1 MNNYLLL
8 FIFCILL
15 FFLNK
20 NESNKNESNKN
31 ESNKKY
37 NLNEKQNKNDK
48 LIIEEKLKPIT
59 CNNQLFQSFYNKHNI
74 FDDCIEPFE
83 TFKIYSKINII

>member
-15 FFLNK
+15 FFL
-20 NESNKNESNKN
+20 NKN

>member
-1 MNNYLLL
+1 MNNYFYISLL
-8 FIFCILL
+8 FIFCVFL

-20 NESNKNESNKN
+20 NQ
-31 ESNKKY
+31 SNKKY

-48 LIIEEKLKPIT
+48 LIIEEKLKPIN
-59 CNNQLFQSFYNKHNI
+59 CNNQLFNSFYNKHNI

-83 TFKIYSKINII
+83 TFTIYSKVNII